1 MRNAAAHE
9 EARNKR
15 VSGRGCF
22 AGGEGE
28 QSTAMSTKTKGIS
41 RRALLKTSGT
51 AALLAAA
58 NTSFPFGVH
67 VAQAAGPEVIKANLG
82 FIALT
87 DAAPLF
93 AAKEKGLFAKYGMP
107 GVEVVKQASW
117 GATRDNLVL
126 GSEGNGIDGAHIL
139 SPMPYLI
146 SAGKVTQ
153 NNVPTPMYI
162 LARLQVN
169 GQCISVA
176 KEYSD
181 LAIGLD
187 TKPLK
192 AALEKKKASGKAVKA
207 ANTFPGGTHDLWIR
221 YWLAAGGIDPDKDIE
236 TITVPPPQMVANMKV
251 GTMDCFCVCEPW
263 NLQLIHQNIGYTAIT
278 TGELWNNHPEK
289 SLGMRAAFVDKYP
302 NAAKAILMAVMEAQ
316 QWCDKPENYA
326 EVAAICAK
334 RQWINAPVEDVTDR
348 VKGKFDY
355 GIQGKIVE
363 KHPQM
368 MRYWNEFAS
377 YPFQSHD
384 LWFLTED
391 IRWGKFEVGL
401 DTKALIAKVNRE
413 DIWRAA
419 AKELNVSADQIPASS
434 SRGKE
439 TFFDGKVF
447 DPDNP
452 TAYLKSL
459 AIKRAEVG

>member
-1 MRNAAAHE
+1 MTTNHNNGPRRA
-9 EARNKR
+9 
-15 VSGRGCF
+15 V
-22 AGGEGE
+22 
-28 QSTAMSTKTKGIS
+28 S
-41 RRALLKTSGT
+41 RRAFLKTTAGT
-51 AALLAAA
+51 AALLGALRT
-58 NTSFPFGVH
+58 NFPFGVH
-67 VAQAAGPEVIKANLG
+67 VAEAAGPEVTKANLG

-93 AAKEKGLFAKYGMP
+93 VAKEKGIFAKYGMP
-107 GVEVVKQASW
+107 DVEVQKQASW

-139 SPMPYLI
+139 TPMPYLI

-162 LARLQVN
+162 LGRLNLN

-176 KEYSD
+176 KEYAD
-181 LAIGLD
+181 LKIGLD
-187 TKPLK
+187 TAPFR

-207 ANTFPGGTHDLWIR
+207 AMTFPGGTHDLWIR

-236 TITVPPPQMVANMKV
+236 TIVVPPPQMVANMKV

-278 TGELWNNHPEK
+278 TGELWDKHPEK
-289 SLGMRAAFVDKYP
+289 SFGLRAAWVDKNP
-302 NAAKAILMAVMEAQ
+302 KSAMALLMAVMEAQ
-316 QWCDKPENYA
+316 QWCEKMDNRE

-334 RQWINAPVEDVTDR
+334 RQWINCPVEDITDR
-348 VKGKFDY
+348 MKGKFDY
-355 GIQGKIVE
+355 GIPGKSVE
-363 KHPQM
+363 QSPHM
-368 MRYWNEFAS
+368 MRYWNDHAS

-384 LWFLTED
+384 LWFITED
-391 IRWGKFEVGL
+391 IRWGKYEPGF
-401 DTKALIAKVNRE
+401 DAKALIAKVNRE
-413 DIWRAA
+413 DLWREAAKALGVAA
-419 AKELNVSADQIPASS
+419 ADIPATT

-447 DPDNP
+447 DPANP
-452 TAYLKSL
+452 SAYLKSL
-459 AIKRAEVG
+459 SIKRVEV